1 MKEILKEF
9 KERVKEVNL
18 YFNFLDN
25 VLSTD
30 IHLYST
36 KTGVRQPVDVEVQKI
51 LKANFFLI
59 LYNLTEAIIR
69 KSIQEIYDSM
79 ERDGLSYKLT
89 RPEIQKILISHRYK
103 QLRECN
109 STNFVQ
115 AIEELLADAL
125 NDAAVKLDPDSI
137 PISGNLDAKKIR
149 ELARVYGFSEA
160 TKKAKRGGH
169 DLLTVKTQRNFLAH
183 GQVTFSECGRNY
195 NINDL
200 KKIKNEV
207 IAFLEDIIK
216 NIKSYIDAREYCI
229 KLNNPSKTNKP

>member
-18 YFNFLDN
+18 YFDFLDN
-25 VLSTD
+25 VLGKD
-30 IHLYST
+30 IHLHST
-36 KTGVRQPVDVEVQKI
+36 KTGLGKPVDVEIQKI

-59 LYNLTEAIIR
+59 LYNLTEAIVR

-103 QLRECN
+103 QLRESN

-115 AIEELLADAL
+115 AVEELLTDAL
-125 NDAAVKLDPDSI
+125 NDAAVKLEPDSI

-149 ELARVYGFSEA
+149 ELARAYGFSEI
-160 TKKAKRGGH
+160 TKKAKRGGS
-169 DLLTVKTQRNFLAH
+169 DLLTVKTQRNSLAH
-183 GQVTFSECGRNY
+183 GQSTFSECGRNY

-200 KKIKNEV
+200 KQIKNEV
-207 IAFLEDIIK
+207 VWFLEDIIK
-216 NIKSYIDAREYCI
+216 NIKTYIDEREYSI
-229 KLNNPSKTNKP
+229 KSKK

>member
-1 MKEILKEF
+1 MKEILREF

-18 YFNFLDN
+18 YFDFLCN

-30 IHLYST
+30 IHLYSN
-36 KTGVRQPVDVEVQKI
+36 KTGVGQPVDVEIQKI

-59 LYNLTEAIIR
+59 LYNLTEAIIK
-69 KSIQEIYDSM
+69 KSIQQIYDSM

-103 QLRECN
+103 QIRESS

-149 ELARVYGFSEA
+149 ELARVYGFSEV
-160 TKKAKRGGH
+160 TKKAKRGGS
-169 DLLTVKTQRNFLAH
+169 DLLTVKNQRNLLAH
-183 GQVTFSECGRNY
+183 GNLTFSECGRNY

-200 KKIKNEV
+200 KRIKNEV
-207 IAFLEDIIK
+207 IWFLEDIIK
-216 NIKSYIDAREYCI
+216 NIKVYIDAREYCV
-229 KLNNPSKTNKP
+229 KVNNPSKTNKV

>member
-18 YFNFLDN
+18 YFDFLTN
-25 VLSTD
+25 VVSKD
-30 IHLYST
+30 IHLHST
-36 KTGVRQPVDVEVQKI
+36 KTGEGQPVDVEIQKI
-51 LKANFFLI
+51 LKANLFLI
-59 LYNLTEAIIR
+59 LYNLVEAIIR
-69 KSIQEIYDSM
+69 KSIQEIYDSI

-103 QLRECN
+103 QIRE
-109 STNFVQ
+109 SSPTSFVQ

-137 PISGNLDAKKIR
+137 PISGNLDARKIR
-149 ELARVYGFSEA
+149 DLARIYGFSEA
-160 TKKAKRGGH
+160 TKKAKRGGS
-169 DLLTVKTQRNFLAH
+169 DLLIVKDQRNFLAH

-195 NINDL
+195 HISDL

-207 IAFLEDIIK
+207 ICFLEDILK
-216 NIKSYIDAREYCI
+216 NIKSYIDAKEYCNSL
-229 KLNNPSKTNKP
+229 KK

>member
-9 KERVKEVNL
+9 KERIKEVNL
-18 YFNFLDN
+18 YFDFLCN

-36 KTGVRQPVDVEVQKI
+36 RTGVGQPVDVEVQKI

-103 QLRECN
+103 QLRDSS

-149 ELARVYGFSEA
+149 ELARVYGFSEM
-160 TKKAKRGGH
+160 TKKAKRGGA
-169 DLLTVKTQRNFLAH
+169 DLLTVKNQRNLLAH
-183 GQVTFSECGRNY
+183 GNSTFSECGRNY

-200 KKIKNEV
+200 KRIKNEV
-207 IAFLEDIIK
+207 ILFLEDIIK
-216 NIKSYIDAREYCI
+216 NIKAYIDVKEYCI
-229 KLNNPSKTNKP
+229 KIKK